1 MSKVLHLIR
10 RWRYGTQSGGRIQ
23 PIAERGRILND
34 REMMGIRRAFLWA
47 SAGRYIVMAINLV
60 TTVIMARLLAP
71 GEYGISA
78 LGTAIFAIA
87 EAMRALGGG
96 AYLIQQ
102 KELAAEHVRTTF
114 TVSLIVTLVLTTIL
128 ALLAGPLTRYFNTPD
143 LERYLLVTALGYL
156 MGPFVYPIFA
166 LMSRQMAFETIALI
180 SVVAASANAIAS
192 ICLAILGYSYMSF
205 AWASVI
211 SAAAGMY
218 LCFHFWRD
226 WSIFRPLLNEWR
238 SVIAFGA
245 YDSMTAVLSQIGE
258 SLPYLIFGR
267 ILNAEAVGLCQRAVL
282 LCLFPE
288 RVILA
293 GVSAV
298 ALPVFSKQ
306 VREGRGLKDGYLHAI
321 ELITAVQWPA
331 LILLVLLANPIVSIL
346 LGRQWLE
353 VVSLIQILG
362 IGLLFSFPV
371 GLHYPTLVA
380 VGAIRY
386 MPPLVV
392 LQSIVSIAL
401 LSFAAKRGLHAA
413 ALSTLLIV
421 PFNVLLTLLLV
432 RHFVDFRWSEFAA
445 ATRKSAVLSVLSMA
459 GPLTIVIAS
468 GRHTDISNGAAIFAV
483 LLCAIGWI
491 GGLWLTRHPLL
502 HELFRARDA
511 LLKTPIAA
519 RFFDVS
525 AWLPG
530 RWR

>member
-1 MSKVLHLIR
+1 VDRKAAIVLNPPR
-10 RWRYGTQSGGRIQ
+10 DEEGFSMT
-23 PIAERGRILND
+23 
-34 REMMGIRRAFLWA
+34 GIRRAFLWA
-47 SAGRYIVMAINLV
+47 SAGRYIVMAVNLV

-71 GEYGISA
+71 GEYGVSA
-78 LGTAIFAIA
+78 LGTAVFAIA
-87 EAMRALGGG
+87 EAIRALGGG

-102 KELAAEHVRTTF
+102 KELASENIRTTF
-114 TVSLIVTLVLTTIL
+114 TVSLIVTFVSTTTIVF
-128 ALLAGPLTRYFNTPD
+128 LAGPLTRYFNTPE

-156 MGPFVYPIFA
+156 MGPFVHPIFA
-166 LMSRQMAFETIALI
+166 LMSRQMAFGTIARI
-180 SVVAASANAIAS
+180 SVVTASANAIAS
-192 ICLAILGYSYMSF
+192 IGLAILGFSYMSF

-211 SAAAGMY
+211 SAAVGML

-226 WSIFRPLLNEWR
+226 WSIFRPMLSEWR
-238 SVIAFGA
+238 SVITFGV
-245 YDSMTAVLSQIGE
+245 YDSATAVLSQMGE
-258 SLPYLIFGR
+258 SIPYLIFGR
-267 ILNAEAVGLCQRAVL
+267 ILNAEAAGLCQRAVL

-298 ALPVFSKQ
+298 ALPAFSKQ
-306 VREGRGLKDGYLHAI
+306 VREGRGVKDGYLHAI

-353 VVSLIQILG
+353 VVSLVQILG
-362 IGLLFSFPV
+362 VALLFSFPV

-401 LSFAAKRGLHAA
+401 LTFAAQRGLRAA

-421 PFNVLLTLLLV
+421 PFNVFISVLLV

-445 ATRKSAVLSVLSMA
+445 STRKSAVISVLSAA
-459 GPLTIVIAS
+459 GPLTIVFAS
-468 GRHTDISNGAAIFAV
+468 GWSTDMSIGAAIFAV
-483 LLCAIGWI
+483 AICAIGWI

-519 RFFDVS
+519 KFFGFS
-525 AWLPG
+525 AWMLG